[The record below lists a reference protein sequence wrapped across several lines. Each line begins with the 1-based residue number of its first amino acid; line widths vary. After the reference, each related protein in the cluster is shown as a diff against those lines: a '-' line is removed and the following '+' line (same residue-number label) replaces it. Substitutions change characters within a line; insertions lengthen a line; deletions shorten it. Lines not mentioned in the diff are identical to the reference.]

1 MSSSI
6 NTINGNGMSLQ
17 FEEFARLAG
26 ASTKGTNVV
35 RFLGSSDAATVHEVA
50 VTTSDKVGKW
60 FRSDGVKAANDT
72 TRAIFRQSIVDM
84 FGGEA
89 LIPDNVKEAMKLK
102 DYGKGKPLTAKRI
115 QIVKA
120 AVDAAMREFPTG
132 RPRISAPTGQVRP
145 AWPEDGLVTVQDV
158 TQSGY
163 APAELKKLSAVV
175 NLYQEAMNC
184 SLEDAQEAA
193 LDPKSDARRLF
204 RYGGA
209 FTASADNFKKGLE
222 LVKAFDSWYDRQ
234 NGESYLTRDA
244 KLSVEMFAFEE
255 IACNPKLSLDTP
267 NPEDLFSEEN
277 NHAIGFIKTNMMQ
290 SVSGSM
296 AGISPEKRSVV
307 FAIADAMREKKPGG
321 LAFTTYNAALVSR
334 TLANFPK
341 AAELVY
347 SGKLDR
353 TTAFNTLFPD
363 MKSIGVSA
371 KNTNR
376 EIADAVNDYLTF
388 AEETEAAWEKHDY
401 DTHKALCRQGSEC
414 AELFNWTGA
423 TIQECRR
430 AVKSGQ
436 TLPKAPGMTDITAE
450 LEGASGLGNAG
461 KTQFLG
467 DIHRAEIPSDPLTG
481 KGLIEPENA
490 VFRFN
495 IGGQEFVGKVCGE
508 QEKYNDQNQGIATAV
523 ENFCNAKVHPVQAN
537 AVFFALAQGG
547 LVPQMSLAEHGYKAA
562 DHTAVS
568 YTLTKDADTGTVNI
582 KYSNPEGSPLKF
594 SWTATVDVNGKVVA
608 TPIQIEE

>member
-1 MSSSI
+1 MAVGSI
-6 NTINGNGMSLQ
+6 DLSRVNISLA
-17 FEEFARLAG
+17 EFQ
-26 ASTKGTNVV
+26 KM
-35 RFLGSSDAATVHEVA
+35 
-50 VTTSDKVGKW
+50 
-60 FRSDGVKAANDT
+60 SDGKYNAGEVKLSSETGLKKVNNHVHRLGANKVDISHEEVLAIKEAFVKALSSNG
-72 TRAIFRQSIVDM
+72 VDKKEINRVR
-84 FGGEA
+84 GELGLA
-89 LIPDNVKEAMKLK
+89 PDNGVDTQLHKRSIT
-102 DYGKGKPLTAKRI
+102 PLTRQ
-115 QIVKA
+115 QI
-120 AVDAAMREFPTG
+120 RE
-132 RPRISAPTGQVRP
+132 I
-145 AWPEDGLVTVQDV
+145 
-158 TQSGY
+158 
-163 APAELKKLSAVV
+163 
-175 NLYQEAMNC
+175 
-184 SLEDAQEAA
+184 
-193 LDPKSDARRLF
+193 
-204 RYGGA
+204 
-209 FTASADNFKKGLE
+209 
-222 LVKAFDSWYDRQ
+222 
-234 NGESYLTRDA
+234 
-244 KLSVEMFAFEE
+244 
-255 IACNPKLSLDTP
+255 I
-267 NPEDLFSEEN
+267 
-277 NHAIGFIKTNMMQ
+277 
-290 SVSGSM
+290 
-296 AGISPEKRSVV
+296 
-307 FAIADAMREKKPGG
+307 
-321 LAFTTYNAALVSR
+321 
-334 TLANFPK
+334 
-341 AAELVY
+341 
-347 SGKLDR
+347 DR

-388 AEETEAAWEKHDY
+388 AEETEAAWEKQDY

-508 QEKYNDQNQGIATAV
+508 KEKDNDQNRGIATAV
-523 ENFCNAKVHPVQAN
+523 ENFCNAKVHPVQTN